1 MTTWIRKTEKL
12 FDGIYNNNLIIAGGM
27 KMKAKKIL
35 AMALAV
41 GMTLGLT
48 GVPTFADDKK
58 TFVFGDTTFNA
69 ENEEADINPQKQ
81 TGPVQRKVPP
91 EGRNCHTK
99 Y

>member
-69 ENEEADINPQKQ
+69 ENEEADINPQN
-81 TGPVQRKVPP
+81 TYAGSSIF
-91 EGRNCHTK
+91 
-99 Y
+99 

>member
-1 MTTWIRKTEKL
+1 
-12 FDGIYNNNLIIAGGM
+12 
-27 KMKAKKIL
+27 MKAKKIL

-69 ENEEADINPQKQ
+69 ENEEADINPQNTYAGWACIRYGVEKLCSAIPIPWRLNHGLQ
-81 TGPVQRKVPP
+81 KS
-91 EGRNCHTK
+91 TK
-99 Y
+99 I

>member
-48 GVPTFADDKK
+48 GVPTFAD
-58 TFVFGDTTFNA
+58 
-69 ENEEADINPQKQ
+69 
-81 TGPVQRKVPP
+81 
-91 EGRNCHTK
+91 
-99 Y
+99 